1 MTYGIPRGI
10 RFSILTEDDLEKIHW
25 GTLHVLEKVGVQV
38 DSVSCRKLLQEN
50 GADVDERT
58 RIVKIPPH
66 LVEEA
71 LAKKKPAITLA
82 ARNPKYDAQ
91 LDHHHSYM
99 TANGNGF
106 VTTDFETGVRR
117 PSTKQ
122 DVANTSRI
130 IDYLPNVHIHW
141 PMVSS
146 VDQHPSVVHLHDLD
160 ASLNHTE
167 KHVMYETGVTLADAK
182 ALTEMGYLAAGGEKE
197 YRRRP
202 TTSCLQCTF
211 APLQHDAGV
220 MEASLFFAEAG
231 VPLVFFGMPQP
242 GATGPATLVGS
253 LIVGNAEVLSA
264 LTMVQLHAPG
274 AAVIYGMGNAPLDMR
289 TTVRAGGSPEHA
301 LSSAM
306 ATELAHYYGMAS
318 CVGVSATAKEPGDQA
333 VLEYYTG
340 CVGPLMAGADLMCG
354 IGLLED
360 STSLFY
366 EQIVIDD
373 EIVGAI
379 ARMIRGEWADEDTMA
394 LDVIERVGPG
404 RNFLAQRHTM
414 DHLRS
419 EHFMPNLID
428 RRAFDAWTADGSKTL
443 VAKAREKTK
452 WILGNHNVPPL
463 PDDLE
468 RRLEAVIERS
478 KQPTWGG
485 ETGALNVPRSES
497 VRRRA

>member
-306 ATELAHYYGMAS
+306 ATELAHHYGMAS